1 VWFTTKY
8 ETANA
13 FDLFACSDTN
23 RHKCPNLGK
32 PERAIAQRDHDRG
45 DAAA

>member
-23 RHKCPNLGK
+23 RYKCPNLGK